1 MLGVLTMFAARLG
14 PFYPANHSPSKIE
27 TKKNRENLQVPAGV
41 VLCLEPM
48 RVLEQV
54 HRNAVVMWATPI
66 ENGSLPQG
74 GHGLTNTQIQ
84 NRLKRVFKLTVA
96 FSTPIENRH
105 KNSTS
110 FCVLVLWTLRRR
122 VLVKQPLLDIRST
135 DNTSWN
141 LQVFLVFIR
150 FDFVQ

>member
-14 PFYPANHSPSKIE
+14 PFYPANHSPREIE

-84 NRLKRVFKLTVA
+84 NRLKQVFKLTVA
-96 FSTPIENRH
+96 FSTPTENRH

-122 VLVKQPLLDIRST
+122 VLVKQPLLDIRS
-135 DNTSWN
+135 SAGWN
-141 LQVFLVFIR
+141 LQVFPVFFR
-150 FDFVQ
+150 FDFAW